1 MLDRLRARLESNL
14 LSVGKLFAHLESS
27 PTAWTFV
34 GLLVSVL
41 AALAYATSGFRGE
54 FVGGAL
60 VLVAGGFDIVDGAVA
75 RVTGKMSRRGAF
87 LDSTLDR
94 VAEVALFAGILV
106 GGYSLALLVLLAL
119 AFSLLVSYTRAKGD
133 ALGVAL
139 SGVGIGER
147 SERLL
152 ILALLS
158 IAGLAYWGVLAVL
171 VVALYTFLERTV
183 RAVASLKGPSSGN
196 SMSQIQITHA

>member
-14 LSVGKLFAHLESS
+14 QSVGKLFARLESS

-34 GLLVSVL
+34 GLLVSAL
-41 AALAYATSGFRGE
+41 AGAAYATSGYRGE
-54 FVGGAL
+54 AVGGAL

-75 RVTGKMSRRGAF
+75 RVTGRTSQRGAF
-87 LDSTLDR
+87 LDSTMDR

-106 GGYSLALLVLLAL
+106 GGYSNPLTVLVAL
-119 AFSLLVSYTRAKGD
+119 AASLLVSYTRAKGD

-152 ILALLS
+152 IIALSSLF
-158 IAGLAYWGVLAVL
+158 GLIFWGVLLVAFVAV
-171 VVALYTFLERTV
+171 YTFLERTF
-183 RAVASLKGPSSGN
+183 RAVRVLA
-196 SMSQIQITHA
+196 